1 MVAFKTVKPFVVNY
15 NKFPIYSFIAQLK
28 KQLYGSLINLNYY
41 GLTWKEEEVQQI
53 EVKGIVLNE
62 NEIQRGQYGKIITE

>member
-1 MVAFKTVKPFVVNY
+1 MEAFKTVKPFVVNY

-41 GLTWKEEEVQQI
+41 GLTWKEEVQQI
-53 EVKGIVLNE
+53 EYKGIVLNE
-62 NEIQRGQYGKIITE
+62 NEIQRGQYGKIITK